1 VHDQNDRYARLRHI
15 ATGALA
21 TLAVVGV
28 IAGTGALAANPAVKT
43 HGHATMPNGTAKTP
57 GSPTIKADAPR
68 PAVNHRPFFV
78 AIERLVD
85 NGTITATQ
93 GRAVDDEIGRGN
105 FDSSMLTGFTQTQLQ
120 AVERALTNTKRA
132 LVSARP
138 TISK

>member
-1 VHDQNDRYARLRHI
+1 MHDQNGRYARLRYI
-15 ATGALA
+15 ATGAFA

-28 IAGTGALAANPAVKT
+28 IAGTGALAANPSVKK
-43 HGHATMPNGTAKTP
+43 HAHAAMPNGIAKTP
-57 GSPTIKADAPR
+57 GSPTIKEDVPR
-68 PAVNHRPFFV
+68 PAVNHGPFFV

-93 GRAVDDEIGRGN
+93 GRAVDNEIGQGN
-105 FDSSMLTGFTQTQLQ
+105 FDSSTLAGFTQTQLQ

-132 LVSARP
+132 LVPARP